1 MSKTTKKKSGGVAA
15 ALLDAHCAFV
25 IEQLTGEAL
34 MPLLEQ
40 GLDAALADAAR
51 LKLKDVVTPKMIK
64 DTTRTYAVELQL
76 GGGVPELVGDI
87 ARALHGHKIH
97 QATTFGELI
106 SDHAVSQYLDKILEF
121 KSLREKIA
129 LELFSGP
136 LYAEF
141 ASDLLYHG
149 IQGYLSNNPLTRN
162 IPGAGSMMKLGKRVM
177 SKASPGLESSL
188 EDGLKKYIGKSVEAT
203 SRRSV
208 DYLLHHIDDAAIRD
222 MALDIWDRVRELP
235 VAVLRADI
243 SSLDQEELF
252 VIGYEY
258 FQELRRTDIFSTLI
272 EAAIDAF
279 FDKYGDSTLTA
290 LIDDIGVT
298 RQMMIGEARRYAPP
312 ILKTLKK
319 KKMLDATVRRYLE
332 PFYLSG
338 QVEQIV
344 AASV

>member
-1 MSKTTKKKSGGVAA
+1 VTKKNNNNVAE
-15 ALLDAHCAFV
+15 ALLEAHVAFV
-25 IEQLTGEAL
+25 LEQLTTDAL
-34 MPLLEQ
+34 LPLMED
-40 GLDAALADAAR
+40 GLDAALADAAK

-76 GGGVPELVGDI
+76 GGGLPELIGDI
-87 ARALHGHKIH
+87 ARALYSHKIH
-97 QATTFGELI
+97 EATTFGDLV
-106 SDHAVSQYLDKILEF
+106 SDRTFGEVVDKLLEF
-121 KSLREKIA
+121 KSLREKVA
-129 LELFSGP
+129 MELFSGP

-149 IQGYLSNNPLTRN
+149 IQGYLGNNALTRN

-177 SKASPGLESSL
+177 SKASPGLESTL

-208 DYLLHHIDDAAIRD
+208 DYLIHHVDDAAIRE

-235 VAVLRADI
+235 VAILRQDI
-243 SSLDQEELF
+243 RSLDQEELF

-258 FQELRRTDIFSTLI
+258 FQELRRTEFFSTLI
-272 EAAIDAF
+272 DAAIDSF
-279 FDKYGDSTLTA
+279 FDKYGNASLMH
-290 LIDDIGVT
+290 LLDDIGVT
-298 RQMMIGEARRYAPP
+298 RDMMIGEAQRYAPP

-338 QVEQIV
+338 QVEKII
-344 AASV
+344 AASA

>member
-1 MSKTTKKKSGGVAA
+1 MTKRKTTGVAE
-15 ALLDAHCAFV
+15 ALLEAHVAFV
-25 IEQLTGEAL
+25 LDQLTGDAL
-34 MPLLEQ
+34 VPLIET
-40 GLDAALADAAR
+40 GLDALLADAAR

-64 DTTRTYAVELQL
+64 DTARTYAVELQFA
-76 GGGVPELVGDI
+76 GGLPELVGDI

-97 QATTFGELI
+97 DATRFGDLL
-106 SDHAVSQYLDKILEF
+106 SDHRIGEITDKLLEF

-129 LELFSGP
+129 IELFSGP

-177 SKASPGLESSL
+177 NKASPGLESSI
-188 EDGLKKYIGKSVEAT
+188 EDGLKKYIGRSVEAT

-208 DYLLHHIDDAAIRD
+208 DFLLNHIDDDAIRE
-222 MALDIWDRVRELP
+222 MVLDIWERVRELP
-235 VAVLRADI
+235 VASLREDI

-258 FQELRRTDIFSTLI
+258 FQELRRTDFFATLI
-272 EAAIDAF
+272 DAGIDSF
-279 FDKYGDSTLTA
+279 FDKYASTSLME
-290 LIDDIGVT
+290 LIDDIGVS
-298 RQMMIGEARRYAPP
+298 RQMMLDEALRYAPP

-338 QVEQIV
+338 AVEKIV
-344 AASV
+344 AQSA